1 MNQRFLEEI
10 HHRPMVADGAMGSQ
24 LYNRGVPRFLPL
36 ETLNLSEPA
45 LIRQIHTEYLL
56 AGSEVITTNTFGANR
71 LRLQDHPAA
80 HQIYRLNLAGAKLAR
95 AAREEVGEAA
105 FVGGSMGPLGV
116 RVAPFGRLSIDQAE
130 AVFREQAEG
139 LLAGGVDL
147 WILET
152 FSDPQELAAAILAVR
167 SLSDLPI
174 VASFTFSAEGKTRF
188 GQDVEDAVRQLLA
201 LAVPDILGV
210 NCGVGPYAVRSTV
223 HRMVETM
230 NACGLALP
238 LSAMPNAGLPQLVG
252 DQVLYPASAA
262 YMAEEAM
269 RLVSDG
275 VHLVGGCCGTGP
287 AYIQALATQLQR
299 ETNRSVA
306 NTSDPPSLSA
316 VDPAFRQDGTNG
328 SEKRTSEQVRNREST
343 LLEALAQ
350 RRALSVEIDPP
361 RGTATGK
368 MLRDVRA
375 LAQAGV
381 HFINVAD
388 SPMAQVRMSSLAAA
402 TLLQQEVGIETILHF
417 TTRDRNLMGLQA
429 DLIGADALGLRNLLA
444 LSGDPPALGNYA
456 HATAVYDLDSVGLI
470 KLVQKLNHSEDA
482 VGNHLVR
489 PTHFVVGAGA
499 NPTVE
504 DLDREVDRVRS
515 KLEAGAQFL
524 MTQPVYDAQRFL
536 TFLQQLN
543 APTIPILLGI
553 LPLASYQH
561 AVYLHNEVPGIYV
574 PDTVQ
579 EKLRQA
585 GEKGRMVGIEL
596 AIQLYEALTPYVSGV
611 YLMPSFGRFDETVEL
626 ARALLARMST
636 APQA

>member
-1 MNQRFLEEI
+1 MKQRFLEEVRRRSI
-10 HHRPMVADGAMGSQ
+10 VADGAMGSQ
-24 LYNRGVPRFLPL
+24 LYHRGVPRFLPL
-36 ETLNLSEPA
+36 ETLNLSDPA

-71 LRLQDHPAA
+71 FRLQDHPAA
-80 HQIYRLNLAGAKLAR
+80 HQVYRLNLVGAKLAR
-95 AAREEVGEAA
+95 AAREEVGEPA

-116 RVAPFGRLSIDQAE
+116 RVAPLGRLSVDQAK
-130 AVFREQAEG
+130 AAFREQAEG
-139 LLAGGVDL
+139 LLAGGIDL

-188 GQDVEDAVRQLLA
+188 GQEVEDAVRQLLA

-210 NCGVGPYAVRSTV
+210 NCGSGPYAVRSAV
-223 HRMVETM
+223 RRMAEAM
-230 NACGLALP
+230 NACGLSLP

-252 DQVLYPASAA
+252 DQVLYPASPA

-269 RLVSDG
+269 RLISEG
-275 VHLVGGCCGTGP
+275 VHLIGGCCGTGP
-287 AYIQALATQLQR
+287 TYIRAMTEQVQR
-299 ETNRSVA
+299 ETNRNVA
-306 NTSDPPSLSA
+306 TASDPATPSAAAPTL
-316 VDPAFRQDGTNG
+316 QYDGIHG
-328 SEKRTSEQVRNREST
+328 SGQHTSQRVRSPEST
-343 LLEALAQ
+343 LLEALSQ

-375 LAQAGV
+375 LAEVGV

-470 KLVQKLNHSEDA
+470 ELVQKLNHSEDA

-499 NPTVE
+499 NPAVD
-504 DLDREVDRVRS
+504 DLDQEVARVHA

-543 APTIPILLGI
+543 APTVPILLGI

-585 GEKGRMVGIEL
+585 GDKGRMVGIEL
-596 AIQLYEALTPYVSGV
+596 AIQLYEALAPYVSGV
-611 YLMPSFGRFDETVEL
+611 YLMPSFGRFDETLEL

-636 APQA
+636 PSQA